1 MPICVTA
8 LCGRVSVQAQAGF
21 APAAIIPK
29 EAVPIDPKQE
39 RHISMQSA
47 KSPETAAT
55 SAQKKNGKKKKNK
68 PCRSIFGTI
77 MRFIGCLLCVCVMA
91 ASAGA
96 VLLSLYVVQV
106 TGRQAGPG

>member
-47 KSPETAAT
+47 KSPEKE
-55 SAQKKNGKKKKNK
+55 KK
-68 PCRSIFGTI
+68 
-77 MRFIGCLLCVCVMA
+77 
-91 ASAGA
+91 
-96 VLLSLYVVQV
+96 
-106 TGRQAGPG
+106 

>member
-29 EAVPIDPKQE
+29 AAVPIDPKQE

-55 SAQKKNGKKKKNK
+55 SAQKKNGKKKKIPVLELKDMLRWKGKQLLQQVRENNEK
-68 PCRSIFGTI
+68 RSCDDEGDDE
-77 MRFIGCLLCVCVMA
+77 
-91 ASAGA
+91 
-96 VLLSLYVVQV
+96 
-106 TGRQAGPG
+106 

>member
-55 SAQKKNGKKKKNK
+55 SARKKNGKKKKNK
-68 PCRSIFGTI
+68 PRRSIFGTI
-77 MRFIGCLLCVCVMA
+77 MRFIGCLLCVCIMA

-96 VLLSLYVVQV
+96 VLLSLYVV
-106 TGRQAGPG
+106 R

>member
-55 SAQKKNGKKKKNK
+55 SAQKKNGKKKKK
-68 PCRSIFGTI
+68 VALSI
-77 MRFIGCLLCVCVMA
+77 CEQKA
-91 ASAGA
+91 
-96 VLLSLYVVQV
+96 
-106 TGRQAGPG
+106 

>member
-1 MPICVTA
+1 MRNYVPARRLSVCVPA
-8 LCGRVSVQAQAGF
+8 LRDK
-21 APAAIIPK
+21 IPK

-55 SAQKKNGKKKKNK
+55 SARKKNGKKKKNK
-68 PCRSIFGTI
+68 PRYSIFGTI

-96 VLLSLYVVQV
+96 VLLSL
-106 TGRQAGPG
+106 

>member
-55 SAQKKNGKKKKNK
+55 SARKKNGKKKKNK
-68 PCRSIFGTI
+68 GYGTQI
-77 MRFIGCLLCVCVMA
+77 NGFFLKVDADRINSTKRNPIHTKG
-91 ASAGA
+91 GE
-96 VLLSLYVVQV
+96 
-106 TGRQAGPG
+106 